1 MKRTLPLFTMI
12 IMISLSSSAWSQ
24 VGFRFSQKFQHRQAA
39 LPVQSADQISG
50 YRPPVV
56 SPPEGTYL
64 PDAKF
69 PQVHYTLNRVAR
81 FRAGSR
87 NAALSVSP
95 VPSQQQAI
103 FTPFHYPA
111 GVGPTMSAVP
121 LPTTNP
127 SFDVDRSS
135 FARNDFDLAVESECP
150 LAMPTLS
157 GEPFQSYETDSAPI
171 AITPPFPGQERIR
184 QLLPPPVPERVQ
196 KVVPEFSPQTQSIA
210 RAKFANFSR
219 KNDNTPVRPTIVLQE
234 EEEQP
239 IVAPETARPLLPLK
253 IEGPVL
259 PEVPSKEPEQVTGTV
274 DWPNGDEI
282 VTTEDNPFEVDDVF
296 GDSLDDE
303 NDSEEHAGVESVEET
318 DESPFEFDDVFGG
331 SLDGEN
337 DSAEPTEAEPI
348 GEIEDDPF
356 AALFGDEIE

>member
-64 PDAKF
+64 PNAKF

-135 FARNDFDLAVESECP
+135 FARNDFEPITESECP

-157 GEPFQSYETDSAPI
+157 SEPFLWNETISAPI
-171 AITPPFPGQERIR
+171 AITPPIPDQERIR

-196 KVVPEFSPQTQSIA
+196 KVVPGFSPQTQGVA
-210 RAKFANFSR
+210 RAKFVNFSR
-219 KNDNTPVRPTIVLQE
+219 KNDNTPVRPAIVLQE
-234 EEEQP
+234 EKEQP
-239 IVAPETARPLLPLK
+239 IAATDNPPVLSLK

-259 PEVPSKEPEQVTGTV
+259 PEAPSKKPEQVVGIV

-282 VTTEDNPFEVDDVF
+282 VITTEDAPFDVDNVF
-296 GDSLDDE
+296 GD
-303 NDSEEHAGVESVEET
+303 
-318 DESPFEFDDVFGG
+318 

-337 DSAEPTEAEPI
+337 DSDEPAEAEPME
-348 GEIEDDPF
+348 EIEGDPF
-356 AALFGDEIE
+356 DALFGDDLE